1 MSSPLPSPA
10 ADRPA
15 TSEARTAVAAARERA
30 AAAGKRVAVLFGA
43 DWCPDSRSLDAALA
57 HPLVAPIVEPA
68 FEVVHVDVGRRDRHL
83 DLMAEYGMD
92 VWKGIPALAVIEPDG
107 TLVGA
112 QREGEFR
119 TARDLAPIEIATAFH
134 RWAKRE

>member
-10 ADRPA
+10 SNRPA

-30 AAAGKRVAVLFGA
+30 AAAGKHVAVLFGA
-43 DWCPDSRSLDAALA
+43 DWCPDSRSLNAALA

-68 FEVVHVDVGRRDRHL
+68 FEVVHVDVGRRDRNL

-92 VWKGIPALAVIEPDG
+92 VWQGIPALAVIEADG

>member
-1 MSSPLPSPA
+1 MSGLPSSPAPNPSQTTA
-10 ADRPA
+10 
-15 TSEARTAVAAARERA
+15 ARTALAEARAHAAAS
-30 AAAGKRVAVLFGA
+30 GKRVAVLFGA
-43 DWCPDSRSLDAALA
+43 DWCPDSRSLTASLA

-68 FEVVHVDVGRRDRHL
+68 FEVVHVDVGRRDRNL

-134 RWAKRE
+134 RWAKKE

>member
-10 ADRPA
+10 SDRPA
-15 TSEARTAVAAARERA
+15 TSEARAAVSAACERA

-43 DWCPDSRSLDAALA
+43 DWCPDSRSLNAALA

>member
-1 MSSPLPSPA
+1 MSVPSSPPLP
-10 ADRPA
+10 DRPA
-15 TSEARTAVAAARERA
+15 TSDARAALAAACGRA

-43 DWCPDSRSLDAALA
+43 DWCPDSRALNAALA

-68 FEVVHVDVGRRDRHL
+68 FEVVHVDVGRRDRNL
-83 DLMAEYGMD
+83 DLMADYGMD
-92 VWKGIPALAVIEPDG
+92 VWKGIPALAVIEADG

-112 QREGEFR
+112 QRDGELR
-119 TARDLAPIEIATAFH
+119 TARDLAPVEIATAFH